1 MRILAVGFLLLLSA
15 CSGQDRCAAVSCV
28 PPLPSH
34 TINITVTDARG
45 TLLTA
50 TPAIANLLVPAAAAI
65 VAMSCSQPRPVDA
78 LDAGTRE
85 PTCFIDTSGHVV
97 GHYEFDIVATGYKT
111 QHLTADV
118 AATPPSTGC
127 CPVGPY
133 VPADVAVA
141 LSP

>member
-1 MRILAVGFLLLLSA
+1 L
-15 CSGQDRCAAVSCV
+15 CA
-28 PPLPSH
+28 PPIPGH

-50 TPAIANLLVPAAAAI
+50 TPAILDPVVPAGATI
-65 VAMSCSQPRPVDA
+65 VGMSCSEPRPVDPR
-78 LDAGTRE
+78 DAGTRE
-85 PTCFIDTSGHVV
+85 PSCFIDTSGHVI
-97 GHYEFDIVATGYKT
+97 GHYQFDVGATGYQT

-118 AATPPSTGC
+118 TATPPSTGC

-133 VPADVAVA
+133 VPADVSVV